1 MAHML
6 RLTPCHSL
14 TALPLHA
21 VPRLYVLRLF
31 VQCAQFE
38 RPDPN
43 VSSTVLR
50 HFGKRLFRLLCLSA
64 IVIHFACFVRCSLRG
79 HQRHGVPAVGLPPA
93 VLRLDLAL
101 LRRVGRTRHP
111 RLPHWFVLAQH
122 GFRLLARSLIDVL
135 RRHSGLLPVLAAQLP
150 QAQKRTV
157 GAIPNR
163 IPLPRYAH
171 SAASVSTL
179 LICPAFAVCNGI
191 AYQPSRFMF
200 ELVDMIN
207 KIT

>member
-50 HFGKRLFRLLCLSA
+50 HFGKRLFRLLRLSA
-64 IVIHFACFVRCSLRG
+64 IVIACVCSVQSAWTSAARSSCSRTSTCRATTRPGATTPCGRDSASSL
-79 HQRHGVPAVGLPPA
+79 VPLVCPRPA
-93 VLRLDLAL
+93 
-101 LRRVGRTRHP
+101 RVS
-111 RLPHWFVLAQH
+111 
-122 GFRLLARSLIDVL
+122 LARSLAD
-135 RRHSGLLPVLAAQLP
+135 RRAS
-150 QAQKRTV
+150 QAFRPSSCSCCSTT
-157 GAIPNR
+157 ASAEANR
-163 IPLPRYAH
+163 RCNSKSDSSTSVRAFCSICLNPLNLSR
-171 SAASVSTL
+171 
-179 LICPAFAVCNGI
+179 VCC
-191 AYQPSRFMF
+191 
-200 ELVDMIN
+200 L
-207 KIT
+207 

>member
-101 LRRVGRTRHP
+101 LRRVGGTRHP
-111 RLPHWFVLAQH
+111 RLSHWFVLAQQ
-122 GFRLLARSLIDVL
+122 GFRLLARSLAD
-135 RRHSGLLPVLAAQLP
+135 RRAS
-150 QAQKRTV
+150 QAFRPSSCSCCSTT
-157 GAIPNR
+157 ASAEANR
-163 IPLPRYAH
+163 RCNSKSDSSTSVRAFCSICLNPLNLSR
-171 SAASVSTL
+171 
-179 LICPAFAVCNGI
+179 VCC
-191 AYQPSRFMF
+191 
-200 ELVDMIN
+200 L
-207 KIT
+207 